1 MLKRKYMRSALLL
14 VMSVFLMGGCGKKSL
29 PEVTL
34 SVWCDERNS
43 QWVTELVDRFKEQH
57 ADEAVFNI
65 TISEESE
72 LTCKETVLA
81 DPKAAADIYTFAD
94 DQFEELWRGGALL
107 EITDNARTVM
117 EDCGGM
123 DSSAVSAA
131 LRDGKLY
138 AYPMTAGNGYFLYY
152 NKAYLSEEDVKSL
165 DRILEVAA
173 ENDKKVSMDFTSGWY
188 MYSFF
193 KGAGLEVESNEDGTT
208 NRCNWNARDTKYTGV
223 DVAEAM
229 LAIAGNKGFL
239 NCADDEFV
247 KGVTDGT
254 IIAGVNGLW
263 NATKVSD
270 AFGENYAACKLPKYT
285 LAGDQVQ
292 MCSFMGYKLVGVNA
306 YTAYPEWSMKLAQWL
321 TGEEAQSG
329 YFKVTGECPAN
340 VRAAASPEV
349 QASPAVAAIGEQA
362 QYGYTQSVA
371 DTFWNPSYIFG
382 VIIGSGNSDNIEL
395 QDLLDKMVEDITAPS
410 TLN

>member
-1 MLKRKYMRSALLL
+1 MLKRKYIQSAVLL
-14 VMSVFLMGGCGKKSL
+14 VMSVFFLGGCGKKAL

-43 QWVTELVDRFKEQH
+43 QLVTELVDKFKAQH
-57 ADEAVFNI
+57 AGEAVFNI

-81 DPKAAADIYTFAD
+81 DPKAAADIFTFAD

-107 EITDNARTVM
+107 EITDNVQTVM
-117 EDCGGM
+117 ADCGGV
-123 DSSAVSAA
+123 DSGAVSAA

-138 AYPMTAGNGYFLYY
+138 AYPLTAGNGYFLYY
-152 NKAYLSEEDVKSL
+152 NKAYLSEEDVKSF

-173 ENDKKVSMDFTSGWY
+173 KNDKKVSMDFTSGWY

-193 KGAGLEVESNEDGTT
+193 KGAGLELEANEDGTT
-208 NRCNWNARDTKYTGV
+208 NRCNWNAKDTKYTGV

-239 NCADDEFV
+239 NCMDDEFV
-247 KGVTDGT
+247 KGVSDGT

-263 NATKVSD
+263 NATKVSE

-321 TGEEAQSG
+321 TSEEAQSG

-340 VRAAASPEV
+340 VKAASSPEV

-362 QYGYTQSVA
+362 KYGYTQSVA

-395 QDLLDKMVEDITAPS
+395 QELLDKMVEDITAPS

>member
-1 MLKRKYMRSALLL
+1 MLKKKYVSRALL
-14 VMSVFLMGGCGKKSL
+14 VMVSTFLLSGCGKKQL

-43 QWVTELVDRFKEQH
+43 QLVAELVDQFKKQY

-107 EITDNARTVM
+107 EITENTQSII

-123 DSSAVSAA
+123 DSGAVSAA

-138 AYPMTAGNGYFLYY
+138 AYPLTAGNGYFLYY
-152 NKAYLSEEDVKSL
+152 NKAYLSEEDVKSF

-173 ENDKKVSMDFTSGWY
+173 ENDKKVCMDFTSGWY

-193 KGAGLEVESNEDGTT
+193 KGAGLELGVNEDGVT
-208 NRCNWNARDTKYTGV
+208 NYCNWNAKDTKYTGV

-229 LAIAGNKGFL
+229 LAIATNKGFL
-239 NCADDEFV
+239 NCMDDDFV
-247 KGVTDGT
+247 KGIQNGT

-263 NATKVSD
+263 NATKVSE
-270 AFGENYAACKLPKYT
+270 AFGENYAACKLPTYT
-285 LAGDQVQ
+285 LAGNQVQ

-306 YTAYPEWSMKLAQWL
+306 YTSFPEWSMKLAQWL
-321 TGEEAQSG
+321 TGEEAQKG
-329 YFKVTGECPAN
+329 YFEVTGECPAN
-340 VRAAASPEV
+340 VKAAASSQV

-395 QDLLDKMVEDITAPS
+395 QELLDKMVGDIMAPAA
-410 TLN
+410 LN